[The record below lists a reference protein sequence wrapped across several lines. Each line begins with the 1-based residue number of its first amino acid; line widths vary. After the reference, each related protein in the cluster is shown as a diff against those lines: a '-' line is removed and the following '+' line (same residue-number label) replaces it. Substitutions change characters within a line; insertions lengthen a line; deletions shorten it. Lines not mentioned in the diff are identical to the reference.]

1 MFFFSSR
8 RRHTRC
14 ALVTGVQTCALPI
27 SDLATH
33 ERVRRGLRRTYQI
46 SQLFGGLKVID
57 NIYLACRGASRG
69 RFFLRRPRR
78 EDSFMEAAETLL
90 AAVHLEPVREQP
102 VAELSHGQQRQLEIA
117 LALAGAPR
125 LILFDEPAAGLS
137 DRKS

>member
-78 EDSFMEAAETLL
+78 EDSFMEAAETRL
-90 AAVHLEPVREQP
+90 AAVHLAPVREQP
-102 VAELSHGQQRQLEIA
+102 VAELSPGSQGQLDTA
-117 LALAGAPR
+117 LARAGAPR
-125 LILFDEPAAGLS
+125 LTLSAEPPPGPS
-137 DRKS
+137 